1 MYGYRSDHSF
11 RTKSDLPFLPIEEA
25 ARLVR
30 ARRVSPVDLVEA
42 TLDRIDA
49 HDDGVR
55 AFSYVDD
62 EGALAAAEEC
72 ERAIMAGGAFGPL
85 CGIPIAVKDIV
96 DVAGLPTTAG
106 SRILAGNVARDDAA
120 IVARLRAA
128 GAVIIG
134 KTNTHEF
141 AYGVISAPTRN
152 PWDLARIPGG
162 SSGGSA
168 AALAAGLSMG
178 AIGTDTAG
186 SIRLPSAL
194 CGVAGLKPTYDL
206 VERHG
211 VIPLSWSLDHAG
223 PMARTCADVAL
234 LLAAMAPDVG
244 ARVRGKGRAK
254 DMQGRADAVLAQLE
268 RPVKGLRMGVPRPY
282 FYDSLDPE
290 VAAAVEQALRA
301 LGHLGMKEREAAL
314 PDVALTFAVGRA
326 VQRPEASAYHQ
337 KTLRTTPELYED
349 ETRRDLE
356 LGALYLATDYLQG
369 QRVRAQLRE
378 RWLAVMQEVDLL
390 VMPTV
395 PVAAPPAPA
404 EGAGGSGVVKGT
416 LLRNTYPFNLA
427 GFPALSVPCGF
438 TSAGLP
444 IGLQIVGRPH
454 EDLTVLRVGHYY
466 QQASAWHAKRPP
478 LKAL

>member
-1 MYGYRSDHSF
+1 MYRNEYGGDVSF
-11 RTKSDLPFLPIEEA
+11 LAIEDV

-30 ARRVSPVDLVEA
+30 ERRASPVELVRA
-42 TLDRIDA
+42 ALDRIDA
-49 HDDGVR
+49 HDKNVR
-55 AFSYVDD
+55 AFLHVDA
-62 EGALAAAEEC
+62 EGALAAAGEC
-72 ERAIMAGGAFGPL
+72 ERAIMAGAAVGPL

-96 DVAGLPTTAG
+96 DVAGLPTTAA
-106 SRILAGNVARDDAA
+106 SRVLAGNVARADAA

-168 AALAAGLSMG
+168 AALAAGMAMG

-194 CGVAGLKPTYDL
+194 CGVVGLKPTYDL

-223 PMARTCADVAL
+223 PMARGVADAAL
-234 LLAAMAPDVG
+234 LLAVMAPQVRVG
-244 ARVRGKGRAK
+244 AGHVE
-254 DMQGRADAVLAQLE
+254 DMQERADAVLAQLD

-282 FYDSLDPE
+282 FYDDLDPE
-290 VAAAVEQALRA
+290 VDAAVAQALRA
-301 LGHLGMKEREAAL
+301 LGRLGVEQREVEL

-337 KTLRTTPELYED
+337 KTLRATPELYED

-378 RWLAVMQEVDLL
+378 RWLATLREVDVLIT
-390 VMPTV
+390 PTV
-395 PVAAPPAPA
+395 PVTAPPAPA
-404 EGAGGSGVVKGT
+404 EGSGGSGVVKGT

-454 EDLTVLRVGHYY
+454 EDLTVLRVGRHY
-466 QQASAWHAKRPP
+466 QQASAWQTRRP
-478 LKAL
+478 LL

>member
-1 MYGYRSDHSF
+1 MYRNEYGGDVSF
-11 RTKSDLPFLPIEEA
+11 LAIEDV

-30 ARRVSPVDLVEA
+30 ERHVSPVELVEA
-42 TLDRIDA
+42 ALDRIDA
-49 HDDGVR
+49 HDKDVR
-55 AFSYVDD
+55 AFLHVDA
-62 EGALAAAEEC
+62 EGTLAAAGEC
-72 ERAIMAGGAFGPL
+72 ERAIMAGAAVGPL

-96 DVAGLPTTAG
+96 DVAGLPTTAA
-106 SRILAGNVARDDAA
+106 SRVLAGNVARADAA
-120 IVARLRAA
+120 IVGRLRAA

-168 AALAAGLSMG
+168 AALAAGMAMG

-194 CGVAGLKPTYDL
+194 CGVVGLKPTYDL
-206 VERHG
+206 VDRHG

-223 PMARTCADVAL
+223 PMARGVADAAL
-234 LLAAMAPDVG
+234 LLAVMAPQVRVG
-244 ARVRGKGRAK
+244 VGHVE
-254 DMQGRADAVLAQLE
+254 DMQEHAAAVLAQLD
-268 RPVKGLRMGVPRPY
+268 RPVTGLRMGVPRPY
-282 FYDSLDPE
+282 FYDDLDPE
-290 VAAAVEQALRA
+290 VEAAVAQALRA
-301 LGHLGMKEREAAL
+301 LGRLGLEQREVEL

-337 KTLRTTPELYED
+337 KTLRATPELYED

-369 QRVRAQLRE
+369 QRVRAQLRA
-378 RWLAVMQEVDLL
+378 RWLSALREVDVLIT
-390 VMPTV
+390 PTV
-395 PVAAPPAPA
+395 PVTAPPAPA
-404 EGAGGSGVVKGT
+404 EGSGGSGVVKGT

-454 EDLTVLRVGHYY
+454 EDLTALRVGRHY
-466 QQASAWHAKRPP
+466 QQASAWQTRQPP
-478 LKAL
+478 LTVL

>member
-1 MYGYRSDHSF
+1 MF
-11 RTKSDLPFLPIEEA
+11 RYQSDLSFLTIEEA

-30 ARRVSPVDLVEA
+30 TRRVSPVELVEA
-42 TLDRIDA
+42 ALDRINTY
-49 HDDGVR
+49 DDDVR
-55 AFSYVDD
+55 AFLSVDA
-62 EGALAAAEEC
+62 EGALAAANEC
-72 ERAIMAGGAFGPL
+72 ERAIMAGSVVGPL

-106 SRILAGNVARDDAA
+106 SRVLAGNVAREDAA

-128 GAVIIG
+128 GAIIIG

-168 AALAAGLSMG
+168 AALAAGMAMG

-194 CGVAGLKPTYDL
+194 CGVVGLKPTYDL
-206 VERHG
+206 VDRHG

-223 PMARTCADVAL
+223 PMARTAADAAL

-244 ARVRGKGRAK
+244 TSVAGEGRIE
-254 DMQGRADAVLAQLE
+254 DTLGRADAVLAQLD

-282 FYDSLDPE
+282 FYDDLDPE
-290 VAAAVEQALRA
+290 IEAAVEQALRA
-301 LGHLGMKEREAAL
+301 LGLLGLEPRDIAL

-337 KTLRTTPELYED
+337 KTLRATPELYED

-369 QRVRAQLRE
+369 QRVRAHLRA

-390 VMPTV
+390 VTPTV

-404 EGAGGSGVVKGT
+404 ESGGSGVVKGS

-444 IGLQIVGRPH
+444 IGLQIVGRPYD
-454 EDLTVLRVGHYY
+454 DLTVLRVGQYY
-466 QQASAWHAKRPP
+466 QHASAWHTRRP
-478 LKAL
+478 L

>member
-1 MYGYRSDHSF
+1 MYRYWGDISF
-11 RTKSDLPFLPIEEA
+11 LTIEEA

-30 ARRVSPVDLVEA
+30 ARRVSPVELVEA
-42 TLDRIDA
+42 ALDRIDA
-49 HDDGVR
+49 YDDDVR
-55 AFSYVDD
+55 AFLHVDE
-62 EGALAAAEEC
+62 EGALAAAGEC
-72 ERAIMAGGAFGPL
+72 ERAIMAGASVGPL

-96 DVAGLPTTAG
+96 DVAGLPTTAA
-106 SRILAGNVARDDAA
+106 SRVLAGNVAHTDAA

-168 AALAAGLSMG
+168 AALTAGMAMG

-194 CGVAGLKPTYDL
+194 CGVVGLKPTYD
-206 VERHG
+206 VVDRHG
-211 VIPLSWSLDHAG
+211 IIPLSWSLDHAG
-223 PMARTCADVAL
+223 PMARGVTDVAL

-244 ARVRGKGRAK
+244 ARVGDEGRAE
-254 DMQGRADAVLAQLE
+254 DMQGRADAVLAQLD
-268 RPVKGLRMGVPRPY
+268 RPVKGLRIAVPRPY
-282 FYDSLDPE
+282 FYDDLDPE
-290 VAAAVEQALRA
+290 VEAAVEQALRA
-301 LGHLGMKEREAAL
+301 LSHLGMKECQAEL

-337 KTLRTTPELYED
+337 KTLRATPELYED

-378 RWLAVMQEVDLL
+378 RWLAALREVDVLIT
-390 VMPTV
+390 PTV
-395 PVAAPPAPA
+395 PVAAPPVPA
-404 EGAGGSGVVKGT
+404 EGSGGSGVVKGT

-466 QQASAWHAKRPP
+466 QQASAWQTRRSP
-478 LKAL
+478 LTAL

>member
-1 MYGYRSDHSF
+1 MYRYWGDVSF
-11 RTKSDLPFLPIEEA
+11 LTIEEA

-30 ARRVSPVDLVEA
+30 AQRVSPVELVEA
-42 TLDRIDA
+42 ALDRIDA
-49 HDDGVR
+49 YDDDVR
-55 AFSYVDD
+55 AFLHVDA
-62 EGALAAAEEC
+62 EGALAAASEC
-72 ERAIMAGGAFGPL
+72 ERAIIAGDTVGPL

-96 DVAGLPTTAG
+96 DVAGLPTTAS
-106 SRILAGNVARDDAA
+106 SRVLAGNVAHADAA

-168 AALAAGLSMG
+168 AALAAGMSMG

-194 CGVAGLKPTYDL
+194 CGVTGLKPTYD
-206 VERHG
+206 VVDRHG
-211 VIPLSWSLDHAG
+211 IIPLSWSLDHTG
-223 PMARTCADVAL
+223 PMARGVADVAL

-244 ARVRGKGRAK
+244 TRVGDEGRAE
-254 DMQGRADAVLAQLE
+254 DMQGRADAVLAQLD
-268 RPVKGLRMGVPRPY
+268 RPVKGLRIGVPRPY
-282 FYDSLDPE
+282 FYDDLDPE
-290 VAAAVEQALRA
+290 VEAAVAQALRA
-301 LGHLGMKEREAAL
+301 LGHLSMKECQVEL

-337 KTLRTTPELYED
+337 KTLRATPELYED

-378 RWLAVMQEVDLL
+378 RWLAVLREVDVLIT
-390 VMPTV
+390 PTV
-395 PVAAPPAPA
+395 PVAAPPVPA
-404 EGAGGSGVVKGT
+404 EGGGGSGVVKGT
-416 LLRNTYPFNLA
+416 LLRNTYPFNLV

-466 QQASAWHAKRPP
+466 QQASAWQTRRPP
-478 LKAL
+478 L

>member
-1 MYGYRSDHSF
+1 MYRYWGDISF
-11 RTKSDLPFLPIEEA
+11 LTIEEA

-30 ARRVSPVDLVEA
+30 ARRVSPVELVEA
-42 TLDRIDA
+42 ALDRIDA
-49 HDDGVR
+49 YDDDVR
-55 AFSYVDD
+55 AFLHVDE
-62 EGALAAAEEC
+62 EGALAAAGEC
-72 ERAIMAGGAFGPL
+72 ERAIMAGASVGPL

-96 DVAGLPTTAG
+96 DVAGLPTTAA
-106 SRILAGNVARDDAA
+106 SRVLAGNIAHADAA

-152 PWDLARIPGG
+152 PWDLTRIPGG

-168 AALAAGLSMG
+168 AALAAGMSMG

-194 CGVAGLKPTYDL
+194 CGVVGLKPTYDL
-206 VERHG
+206 VDRHG

-223 PMARTCADVAL
+223 PMARGVADVAL

-244 ARVRGKGRAK
+244 TKVG
-254 DMQGRADAVLAQLE
+254 DEGRADAVLAQLD
-268 RPVKGLRMGVPRPY
+268 RPVKGLRIGVPRPY
-282 FYDSLDPE
+282 FYDDLDPE
-290 VAAAVEQALRA
+290 VEAAVAQALRA
-301 LGHLGMKEREAAL
+301 LGHLGLKERQVAL

-337 KTLRTTPELYED
+337 KTLRATPELYED

-378 RWLAVMQEVDLL
+378 RWLAVMAEIDVLIT
-390 VMPTV
+390 PTV
-395 PVAAPPAPA
+395 PVAAPPVPPAPT
-404 EGAGGSGVVKGT
+404 EGGGVVKGT

-466 QQASAWHAKRPP
+466 QQASAWLMRRPP
-478 LKAL
+478 LSSSLPVVS

>member
-1 MYGYRSDHSF
+1 MYRYQSDFSF
-11 RTKSDLPFLPIEEA
+11 LTIVEA

-30 ARRVSPVDLVEA
+30 ARRVSPVELVA
-42 TLDRIDA
+42 AALDRINTY
-49 HDDGVR
+49 DDGVR
-55 AFSYVDD
+55 AFLSVDH
-62 EGALAAAEEC
+62 EGALAAAGDC
-72 ERAIMAGGAFGPL
+72 ERAIMDGGAVVGPL

-106 SRILAGNVARDDAA
+106 SRVLAGNIAREDAA

-168 AALAAGLSMG
+168 AALAAGMAMG

-194 CGVAGLKPTYDL
+194 CGVVGLKPTYDL
-206 VERHG
+206 VDRHG

-223 PMARTCADVAL
+223 PMARTGADAAL
-234 LLAAMAPDVG
+234 LLTAMAPDLG
-244 ARVRGKGRAK
+244 TRVRGKGRAK
-254 DMQGRADAVLAQLE
+254 DRQERANAVLAQLD

-282 FYDSLDPE
+282 FYDDLDPE
-290 VAAAVEQALRA
+290 IEAAVAQALRA
-301 LGHLGMKEREAAL
+301 LGHLGLEPRDVAL

-337 KTLRTTPELYED
+337 KTLRATPELYED

-369 QRVRAQLRE
+369 QRVRGQLHE
-378 RWLAVMQEVDLL
+378 RWLTVMQEVDLL
-390 VMPTV
+390 VTPTV
-395 PVAAPPAPA
+395 PVAAPPPP
-404 EGAGGSGVVKGT
+404 EESGGSGVVKGS
-416 LLRNTYPFNLA
+416 LLRNTYPFNLV

-444 IGLQIVGRPH
+444 IGLQIVGRPY

-466 QQASAWHAKRPP
+466 QCASAWHTRRP
-478 LKAL
+478 L